1 MSVTSSVKDLINE
14 TAWQQSID
22 AKKIREDSV
31 KEDSTR
37 NVGGTMG
44 KNDFL
49 MLLSAQL
56 RYQDPLNPQND
67 SDFAAQLAQF
77 STLEQMQNMNETLG
91 AMANYQAY
99 SLVGKYVIASAYID
113 GVFSDIPGIVD
124 SVFTRKGIT
133 YAQIGDYAVP
143 ISSIT
148 DVFDASVLLTPES
161 LLQTSNNLIGRTV
174 KAQSGNKV
182 IEGVVTRI
190 TVEKGVMYA
199 RIDDGTDTPKFVQVG
214 TIFDIRQPGTPGDD
228 KPVLPPNPA
237 IPPDAKYFK
246 PDGDGFI
253 ETDSTGTIE
262 IGRWEWNSE
271 KSKWILTEIKKI
283 DPDESPGAD
292 GPTGEGESPEN
303 DESPADDIPP
313 ETSEIL

>member
-1 MSVTSSVKDLINE
+1 M
-14 TAWQQSID
+14 D

-31 KEDSTR
+31 KEGSTR

-77 STLEQMQNMNETLG
+77 SSLEQMQNMNETLSSV
-91 AMANYQAY
+91 ANYQAY
-99 SLVGKYVIASAYID
+99 SLVGKYVVASAYVD
-113 GVFSDIPGIVD
+113 GVLSDIPGIVD
-124 SVFTRKGIT
+124 SIFTRKGIT
-133 YAQIGDYAVP
+133 YAQIGEYVVP

-148 DVFDASVLLTPES
+148 DVFDASALLTPES
-161 LLQTSNNLIGRTV
+161 LIQTSNNLIGREV
-174 KAQSGNKV
+174 KAQSGDKV

-214 TIFDIRQPGTPGDD
+214 AIFDIRQPGTPGDD
-228 KPVLPPNPA
+228 KPVFPPNPA

-262 IGRWEWNSE
+262 LGRWEWNPE
-271 KSKWILTEIKKI
+271 KNKWILTELKKI
-283 DPDESPGAD
+283 DPDEPPGAD
-292 GPTGEGESPEN
+292 E
-303 DESPADDIPP
+303 PP
-313 ETSEIL
+313 ETDDTPVDDDPPETDDNII